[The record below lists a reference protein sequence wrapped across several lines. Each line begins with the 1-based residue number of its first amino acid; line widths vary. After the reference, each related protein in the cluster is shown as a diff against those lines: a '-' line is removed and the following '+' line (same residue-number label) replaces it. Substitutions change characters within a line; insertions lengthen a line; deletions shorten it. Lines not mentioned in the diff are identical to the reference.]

1 MSQAVLASRS
11 KPKLS
16 LTVVNE
22 LLRRSFRSTACRK
35 EQFFDA
41 DQATFAKAIS
51 KENSQGKVVLVD
63 FYADWCQPCKML
75 SPILTSLTSPEN
87 AEKVKT
93 GSGRSLDLVTI
104 DTEEQGNLAMQYGIS
119 ALPTVFAFKD
129 GKPIQKIVGALPEKG
144 VKDFVASL

>member
-1 MSQAVLASRS
+1 MSIAMLASRS
-11 KPKLS
+11 NKS

-51 KENSQGKVVLVD
+51 KENSQGKIVLVD

-75 SPILTSLTSPEN
+75 SPILTSLTSLEN

-93 GSGRSLDLVTI
+93 GSGRSLDLVTV
-104 DTEEQGNLAMQYGIS
+104 DTEEQGDLAMQYGVS

-129 GKPIQKIVGALPEKG
+129 GEPVQKFVGALPERG
-144 VKDFVASL
+144 VKDFITSL